1 MKRIYAPFP
10 ENYELIDA
18 GGGRKLERWG
28 KVVTIR
34 PEHQAYFPGG
44 LPPKAWQQLAHWEF
58 VPQSAGSLNGQ
69 WKVLK
74 NGSPREWE
82 FHQDDLRIQLEL
94 TSNKHIGI
102 FPEQHY
108 NWQFIRAFLSPE
120 KRFLNLFAYTG
131 VASLVGKATGAE
143 VMHVDAVR
151 TMLDWARRNMENS
164 QLHDIKWVLE
174 DARKFVNR
182 ERKRGNKYDLVQMD
196 PPAWGLGAKGEKW
209 RIEDLLATLIHEALE
224 LLNPQGVLI
233 VNTYSPKITLE
244 DLETMLEALPK
255 GFSFEANEL
264 WMESTSGKKLFYGL
278 VARVQR
284 TR

>member
-28 KVVTIR
+28 KIITIR
-34 PEHQAYFPGG
+34 PEHLAYFPSGQ
-44 LPPKAWQQLAHWEF
+44 PPKAWQQQAHWEF
-58 VPQSAGSLNGQ
+58 VPQSPGSLNGQ
-69 WKVLK
+69 WKSLK

-82 FHQDDLRIQLEL
+82 LHLNDLRILLEL
-94 TSNKHIGI
+94 TSNKHLGI

-108 NWQFIRAFLSPE
+108 NWQFIREFLSPE

-131 VASLVGKATGAE
+131 VASLVGKTTGAE
-143 VMHVDAVR
+143 VIHVDAVR
-151 TMLDWARRNMENS
+151 TMLDWARRNMESS

-209 RIEDLLATLIHEALE
+209 RIEDLLEILIHEALD

-244 DLETMLEALPK
+244 NLEEILQALPA
-255 GFSFEANEL
+255 GFSVEANEL

-278 VARVQR
+278 VGRVQR
-284 TR
+284 VR